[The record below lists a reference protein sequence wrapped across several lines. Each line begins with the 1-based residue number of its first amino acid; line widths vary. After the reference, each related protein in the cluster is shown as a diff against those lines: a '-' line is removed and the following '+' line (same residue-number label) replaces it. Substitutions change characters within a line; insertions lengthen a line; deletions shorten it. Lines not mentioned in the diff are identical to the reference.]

1 MSAVLKPVEDASP
14 DLAAILARLKAAQAR
29 NVPDFEQRRADLIRL
44 RHAFKARLDEMVG
57 AIAADF
63 GQRSR
68 HDSLVADGMTVLS
81 EIDHMVS
88 HLRRWM
94 KPKRVHV
101 DYRFQPGRAEIRM
114 QPLGVVGVIS
124 PWNYPVNLALNPLA
138 AAIAAGNHVML
149 KPSEHTPRTSAFL
162 ADLLEKVFP
171 ADRVHTV
178 LGGPELAA
186 KFSELPF
193 DHLFF
198 TGSTPVGRMVMMA
211 AAKNLTP
218 VTLELGGKSPALIA
232 PDFPLEI
239 AANRIAAGKL
249 LNAGQTCI
257 APDYVLLPKG
267 QSAALIERI
276 GAYVKSSYPE
286 LPASPD
292 YTAIVNERQFTRLSK
307 LVDDARGKGAQ
318 VHVLGNGDL
327 GRRLLAPTL
336 ITETSDD
343 MAVMHEEIFGPV
355 LPLIEYESV
364 DEALAYINARPRPLA
379 LYLFDRNAARTERVL
394 NATVAGGVTVNDTML
409 HIALTD
415 LPFGGV
421 GPSGMGAYH
430 GHHGFKAFS
439 TEKSVF
445 YQARWSGLWLFKPP
459 YKGFADRLVKFL
471 TR

>member
-1 MSAVLKPVEDASP
+1 MSAVLKAVPPVQS
-14 DLAAILARLKAAQAR
+14 DLALTLARLRAAQAR
-29 NVPDFEQRRADLIRL
+29 NVPDFEQRKADLIRL
-44 RHAFKARLDEMVG
+44 RLAFKGRLDEMARV
-57 AIAADF
+57 IAADF

-68 HDSLVADGMTVLS
+68 HDTLVADGMTVLH
-81 EIDHMVS
+81 EIDHMLK

-94 KPKRVHV
+94 RPKRVHV
-101 DYRFQPGRAEIRM
+101 DYRFQPGRAEIRS

-149 KPSEHTPRTSAFL
+149 KPSEHTPRTSEFL
-162 ADLLEKVFP
+162 ADLLQKVFP

-178 LGGPELAA
+178 LGGPEVAA
-186 KFSELPF
+186 SFSELPF

-198 TGSTPVGRMVMMA
+198 TGSTPVGRLVMMA

-218 VTLELGGKSPALIA
+218 VTLELGGKSPALIGA
-232 PDFPLEI
+232 DFPLEI

-249 LNAGQTCI
+249 LNGGQTCI
-257 APDYVLLPKG
+257 APDYVPLPKG
-267 QSAALIERI
+267 QTAALIAGI
-276 GAYVKSSYPE
+276 AAYVKAAYPD
-286 LPASPD
+286 LAQSPD
-292 YTAIVNERQFTRLSK
+292 YTAIVNERQYQRLTE
-307 LVDDARGKGAQ
+307 LIGDAESKGAAI
-318 VHVLGNGDL
+318 HRLGTGDPA
-327 GRRLLAPTL
+327 RRLLAPTV
-336 ITETSDD
+336 ITNTRDD

-355 LPLIEYESV
+355 LPIIEYDSM
-364 DEALAYINARPRPLA
+364 DAALAYINARPRPLA
-379 LYLFDRNAARTERVL
+379 LYVFDRNGARTERVL
-394 NATVAGGVTVNDTML
+394 NETVAGGVTVNDTML

-430 GHHGFKAFS
+430 GHHGFKTFS